1 MKGLI
6 CMLRGVGKFFPEAN
20 ELVAVLKV
28 LAGIYGVILGMTGV
42 YFLAVNKSIIESNE
56 TYSNMTQL
64 IPFEFY
70 GVAFV
75 VAAVVLLVSVA
86 SYPLTFFI
94 INALGAA
101 IGSACF
107 MVYSA
112 ASYQP
117 EMLWYD
123 QILAWRYGFVSLV
136 LLIMALVGVI
146 AWINGVWIL
155 CRKTKEDPEII

>member
-1 MKGLI
+1 MKGVL
-6 CMLRGVGKFFPEAN
+6 CMLKGMGRLFPAAD

-28 LAGIYGVILGMTGV
+28 LAGIYGVILGMNGV
-42 YFLAVNKSIIESNE
+42 YFLAVSHDIVVSNE
-56 TYSNMTQL
+56 TYRNMTQL

-70 GVAFV
+70 GVAFI

-94 INALGAA
+94 VNAVGAA
-101 IGSACF
+101 IGSLCF
-107 MVYSA
+107 MIYSA
-112 ASYQP
+112 ASYNP
-117 EMLWYD
+117 DMLWYD
-123 QILAWRYGFVSLV
+123 QILAWRYGFNSIV

-155 CRKTKEDPEII
+155 CRKTKEDLETI